1 MADSQTI
8 TLNENE
14 NDSDEFE
21 NMNSEILEESVIDD
35 EDESIQYEDD
45 NEDDNQNDN
54 EDEYNDDIYGSE
66 KVDDIKSDNS
76 IYGED
81 DTDIFEQIDP
91 EIELKRNLRVPD
103 NERTTIPK
111 LTKYEKVR
119 LLGTRAKQISD
130 GSKVFIKSK
139 KIRNAMD
146 IAELEL
152 ENKVIPLKI
161 KRPLPNG
168 KYEIWS
174 IKELQIN

>member
-1 MADSQTI
+1 MADSQVI
-8 TLNENE
+8 TLNEN
-14 NDSDEFE
+14 DSDNEFE
-21 NMNSEILEESVIDD
+21 MMDSEALDNMDDDDTIDD
-35 EDESIQYEDD
+35 EEDD
-45 NEDDNQNDN
+45 DDEIINEDDD
-54 EDEYNDDIYGSE
+54 NDDDVNSYEVSE
-66 KVDDIKSDNS
+66 KIDDIKTDNS
-76 IYGED
+76 IYD
-81 DTDIFEQIDP
+81 DNDTDIFEQIDP

-103 NERTTIPK
+103 NERITIPK

-139 KIRNAMD
+139 KVRNAMD

-152 ENKVIPLKI
+152 EHKVIPLKI

-174 IKELQIN
+174 IKELELI

>member
-8 TLNENE
+8 TLNEN
-14 NDSDEFE
+14 DSDEE
-21 NMNSEILEESVIDD
+21 LNMMDSEALDNMD
-35 EDESIQYEDD
+35 DESINDD
-45 NEDDNQNDN
+45 NDTIIDDDDNDD
-54 EDEYNDDIYGSE
+54 DENSYEASE
-66 KVDDIKSDNS
+66 KLEDIKSDNS
-76 IYGED
+76 IYDDD
-81 DTDIFEQIDP
+81 DTDIFDQINP

-103 NERTTIPK
+103 NERITNPK

-130 GSKVFIKSK
+130 GSKIFIKSK
-139 KIRNAMD
+139 KVRNAMD

-152 ENKVIPLKI
+152 EHKVIPLKI

-174 IKELQIN
+174 IKELEIV

>member
-1 MADSQTI
+1 MADSQNI
-8 TLNENE
+8 KLNEV
-14 NDSDEFE
+14 DSDNEFE
-21 NMNSEILEESVIDD
+21 NMDSEALENMNSDD
-35 EDESIQYEDD
+35 ENEDNEVDEVDEVQIDEDD
-45 NEDDNQNDN
+45 EEEDDDGASF
-54 EDEYNDDIYGSE
+54 EASEKLDDIT
-66 KVDDIKSDNS
+66 DNS
-76 IYGED
+76 IYD
-81 DTDIFEQIDP
+81 DNDTDIFDQIDP

-103 NERTTIPK
+103 NERITIPK

-139 KIRNAMD
+139 KVKNAMD

-152 ENKVIPLKI
+152 EYKVIPLKI

-174 IKELQIN
+174 IKELELI

>member
-8 TLNENE
+8 TLNENDSDNEFEMMDSEALDNMDDDETIDE
-14 NDSDEFE
+14 ND
-21 NMNSEILEESVIDD
+21 DD
-35 EDESIQYEDD
+35 ENSYEA
-45 NEDDNQNDN
+45 
-54 EDEYNDDIYGSE
+54 SE
-66 KVDDIKSDNS
+66 KIDDIKTDNS
-76 IYGED
+76 IYD
-81 DTDIFEQIDP
+81 DNDTDIFDQIDP

-103 NERTTIPK
+103 NERITIPK

-139 KIRNAMD
+139 KVRNAMD

-152 ENKVIPLKI
+152 KHKVIPLKI

-174 IKELQIN
+174 IKELELV

>member
-8 TLNENE
+8 TLNEN
-14 NDSDEFE
+14 DSDNEFE
-21 NMNSEILEESVIDD
+21 MMDSEALDNMDDD
-35 EDESIQYEDD
+35 ETI
-45 NEDDNQNDN
+45 NEDDE
-54 EDEYNDDIYGSE
+54 EDENSYEASE
-66 KVDDIKSDNS
+66 KIYDIKTDNS
-76 IYGED
+76 IYD
-81 DTDIFEQIDP
+81 DNDTDIFEQIDP

-103 NERTTIPK
+103 SERVTIPK

-139 KIRNAMD
+139 NVRNAMD

-152 ENKVIPLKI
+152 KHKVIPLKI

-174 IKELQIN
+174 IKELELV

>member
-1 MADSQTI
+1 MDDQQNI
-8 TLNENE
+8 NLNEIDSDNELENINSEVLDDDSIEDE
-14 NDSDEFE
+14 NDDDDEKE
-21 NMNSEILEESVIDD
+21 DSIDD
-35 EDESIQYEDD
+35 EDPYEV
-45 NEDDNQNDN
+45 
-54 EDEYNDDIYGSE
+54 SE
-66 KVDDIKSDNS
+66 KLEDIKSENS
-76 IYGED
+76 IYD
-81 DTDIFEQIDP
+81 DNDTDIFEQIDP
-91 EIELKRNLRVPD
+91 EIELKRNMKVPD
-103 NERTTIPK
+103 NERITIPK

-139 KIRNAMD
+139 NVKNAMD

-174 IKELQIN
+174 IKDLNIN

>member
-1 MADSQTI
+1 MADSQKI
-8 TLNENE
+8 TLNEA
-14 NDSDEFE
+14 DSDNEFE
-21 NMNSEILEESVIDD
+21 NMDSEALDNMNSDDENDENESEIYDE
-35 EDESIQYEDD
+35 EDEGGDD
-45 NEDDNQNDN
+45 DDGASF
-54 EDEYNDDIYGSE
+54 EVSEKLDDIT
-66 KVDDIKSDNS
+66 DNS
-76 IYGED
+76 IFDEN
-81 DTDIFEQIDP
+81 DTDVFDQIDP

-103 NERTTIPK
+103 NERITIPK

-139 KIRNAMD
+139 KVKNAMD

-152 ENKVIPLKI
+152 EYKVIPLKI

-174 IKELQIN
+174 IKELELV

>member
-8 TLNENE
+8 TLNEN
-14 NDSDEFE
+14 DSDNEFE
-21 NMNSEILEESVIDD
+21 MMDSEALDNMDD
-35 EDESIQYEDD
+35 ETIDEENNDDDDNSIEDEDD
-45 NEDDNQNDN
+45 ENSYEV
-54 EDEYNDDIYGSE
+54 SE
-66 KVDDIKSDNS
+66 KIDDIKTDNS
-76 IYGED
+76 IYD
-81 DTDIFEQIDP
+81 DNDTDIFEQIDP

-103 NERTTIPK
+103 NERITILK

-139 KIRNAMD
+139 KVRNAMD

-152 ENKVIPLKI
+152 KHKVIPLKI

-174 IKELQIN
+174 IKELELV

>member
-8 TLNENE
+8 TLNEN
-14 NDSDEFE
+14 DSDNEFE
-21 NMNSEILEESVIDD
+21 MMDSEALDNMDDDTIDEENNDEESIND
-35 EDESIQYEDD
+35 EDEDENSYEA
-45 NEDDNQNDN
+45 
-54 EDEYNDDIYGSE
+54 SE
-66 KVDDIKSDNS
+66 KIDDIKTDNS
-76 IYGED
+76 IYD
-81 DTDIFEQIDP
+81 DNDTDIFEQIDP
-91 EIELKRNLRVPD
+91 EIELKRNLKVPD
-103 NERTTIPK
+103 NERITIPK

-139 KIRNAMD
+139 KVRNAMD

-152 ENKVIPLKI
+152 QYKVIPLKI

-174 IKELQIN
+174 IKELEIV

>member
-8 TLNENE
+8 TLNEN
-14 NDSDEFE
+14 DSDNESMMMDSE
-21 NMNSEILEESVIDD
+21 ALDNMDDETIDEEGNDEEGNDEDSINED
-35 EDESIQYEDD
+35 EDEDENSYES
-45 NEDDNQNDN
+45 
-54 EDEYNDDIYGSE
+54 SE
-66 KVDDIKSDNS
+66 KIDDIKTDNS
-76 IYGED
+76 IYD
-81 DTDIFEQIDP
+81 DNDTDIFEQLDP

-103 NERTTIPK
+103 NERITIPK

-139 KIRNAMD
+139 KVRNAMD

-152 ENKVIPLKI
+152 KHKVIPLKI

-174 IKELQIN
+174 INELEIV

>member
-8 TLNENE
+8 TLNENDSE
-14 NDSDEFE
+14 NEFE
-21 NMNSEILEESVIDD
+21 MMDSEALDNMDD
-35 EDESIQYEDD
+35 ETIDEEENNEEDSINDEDD
-45 NEDDNQNDN
+45 DGENSYEV
-54 EDEYNDDIYGSE
+54 SE
-66 KVDDIKSDNS
+66 KIDDIKTDNS
-76 IYGED
+76 IYD
-81 DTDIFEQIDP
+81 DNDTDIFEQIDP

-103 NERTTIPK
+103 NERITNPK

-139 KIRNAMD
+139 KVRNAMD

-152 ENKVIPLKI
+152 KHKVIPLKI

-174 IKELQIN
+174 IKELELV

>member
-8 TLNENE
+8 NLNE
-14 NDSDEFE
+14 NDSDNE
-21 NMNSEILEESVIDD
+21 NINSEILDDDDSINNNDDDIEENIEDVDEDVDEDVED
-35 EDESIQYEDD
+35 EDEYEL
-45 NEDDNQNDN
+45 
-54 EDEYNDDIYGSE
+54 SE
-66 KVDDIKSDNS
+66 KIDDVKSENS
-76 IYGED
+76 IYDENES
-81 DTDIFEQIDP
+81 DIFEQIDP
-91 EIELKRNLRVPD
+91 EIELKRNMRVPD
-103 NERTTIPK
+103 NERITVPK

-139 KIRNAMD
+139 KVKNAMD

-174 IKELQIN
+174 VKELDII

>member
-8 TLNENE
+8 TLNENDSE
-14 NDSDEFE
+14 NEFE
-21 NMNSEILEESVIDD
+21 MMDSEALDNMDDDTIDEE
-35 EDESIQYEDD
+35 E
-45 NEDDNQNDN
+45 NN
-54 EDEYNDDIYGSE
+54 EDEGSINDEDDDDDENSYEVSE
-66 KVDDIKSDNS
+66 KLDDIKTDNS
-76 IYGED
+76 IYD
-81 DTDIFEQIDP
+81 DNDTDIFEQIDP
-91 EIELKRNLRVPD
+91 EIELKRNLKVPD
-103 NERTTIPK
+103 NERITIPK

-139 KIRNAMD
+139 KVRNAMD

-152 ENKVIPLKI
+152 KHKVIPLKI

-174 IKELQIN
+174 IKELELV

>member
-8 TLNENE
+8 TLNDNE
-14 NDSDEFE
+14 NDSDNEFE
-21 NMNSEILEESVIDD
+21 NMNSEILEENVIDD
-35 EDESIQYEDD
+35 EDSIQYEDNED
-45 NEDDNQNDN
+45 NE
-54 EDEYNDDIYGSE
+54 EDVYGSE
-66 KVDDIKSDNS
+66 KIDDIKSENS
-76 IYGED
+76 IYEDD

-91 EIELKRNLRVPD
+91 EIELKRNMRVPD
-103 NERTTIPK
+103 NERITIPK

-139 KIRNAMD
+139 NVKNAMD

-168 KYEIWS
+168 KYEIWKVS
-174 IKELQIN
+174 ELDILDNF

>member
-1 MADSQTI
+1 MADSQVI
-8 TLNENE
+8 TLNEN
-14 NDSDEFE
+14 DSDNEFE
-21 NMNSEILEESVIDD
+21 MMDSEALDNMDDDDTIDD
-35 EDESIQYEDD
+35 EEDD
-45 NEDDNQNDN
+45 DDDDEIINEDG
-54 EDEYNDDIYGSE
+54 DDDVNSYEVSE
-66 KVDDIKSDNS
+66 KIDDIKTDNS
-76 IYGED
+76 IYD
-81 DTDIFEQIDP
+81 DNDTDIFEQIDP

-103 NERTTIPK
+103 NERITIPK

-139 KIRNAMD
+139 KVRNAMD

-152 ENKVIPLKI
+152 EHKVIPLKI

-174 IKELQIN
+174 IKELELI

>member
-1 MADSQTI
+1 MDDQQNI
-8 TLNENE
+8 NLNEIDSDNELENINSEVLDDDSIEDE
-14 NDSDEFE
+14 NDDDDEKE
-21 NMNSEILEESVIDD
+21 DSIDD
-35 EDESIQYEDD
+35 EDPYEV
-45 NEDDNQNDN
+45 
-54 EDEYNDDIYGSE
+54 SE
-66 KVDDIKSDNS
+66 KLEDIKSENS
-76 IYGED
+76 IYD
-81 DTDIFEQIDP
+81 DNDTDIFEQIDP
-91 EIELKRNLRVPD
+91 EIELKRNMKVPD
-103 NERTTIPK
+103 NERITIPK

-139 KIRNAMD
+139 NVKNAMD

-174 IKELQIN
+174 VKELDIY

>member
-8 TLNENE
+8 TLNEN
-14 NDSDEFE
+14 DSDNEFDMMDSEVLE
-21 NMNSEILEESVIDD
+21 NMDDETIEDND
-35 EDESIQYEDD
+35 EDEDEDTINDEDD
-45 NEDDNQNDN
+45 DGENSYEA
-54 EDEYNDDIYGSE
+54 SE
-66 KVDDIKSDNS
+66 KIDDIKTDNNS
-76 IYGED
+76 IYD
-81 DTDIFEQIDP
+81 DNDTDIFEQIDP

-103 NERTTIPK
+103 NERITIPK

-130 GSKVFIKSK
+130 GSKIFIKSK
-139 KIRNAMD
+139 KVRNAMD

-152 ENKVIPLKI
+152 EHKVIPLKI

-174 IKELQIN
+174 IKELELV

>member
-8 TLNENE
+8 TLNENDSE
-14 NDSDEFE
+14 NEFE
-21 NMNSEILEESVIDD
+21 MMDSEALDNMDDDTIDEE
-35 EDESIQYEDD
+35 E
-45 NEDDNQNDN
+45 NN
-54 EDEYNDDIYGSE
+54 EDEGSINDEDDDDENSYEVSE
-66 KVDDIKSDNS
+66 KLDDIKTDNS
-76 IYGED
+76 IYD
-81 DTDIFEQIDP
+81 DNDTDIFEQIDP
-91 EIELKRNLRVPD
+91 EIELKRNLKVPD
-103 NERTTIPK
+103 NERVTIPK

-139 KIRNAMD
+139 KVRNAMD

-152 ENKVIPLKI
+152 KHKVIPLKI

-174 IKELQIN
+174 IKELELV

>member
-1 MADSQTI
+1 MDDQQNI
-8 TLNENE
+8 NLNEIDSDNELENINSEVLDDDSIEDE
-14 NDSDEFE
+14 NDDDDEKE
-21 NMNSEILEESVIDD
+21 DSIDD
-35 EDESIQYEDD
+35 EDPYEV
-45 NEDDNQNDN
+45 
-54 EDEYNDDIYGSE
+54 SE
-66 KVDDIKSDNS
+66 KLEDIKSENS
-76 IYGED
+76 IYD
-81 DTDIFEQIDP
+81 DNDTDIFEQIDP
-91 EIELKRNLRVPD
+91 EIELKRNMKVPD
-103 NERTTIPK
+103 NERITIPK

-139 KIRNAMD
+139 NVKNAMD

-174 IKELQIN
+174 VKELDIN

>member
-8 TLNENE
+8 TLNDNE
-14 NDSDEFE
+14 NDSDNEFE
-21 NMNSEILEESVIDD
+21 NMNSEILEENVIDD
-35 EDESIQYEDD
+35 EDSIQYEDNED
-45 NEDDNQNDN
+45 NEDN
-54 EDEYNDDIYGSE
+54 EEDVYGSE
-66 KVDDIKSDNS
+66 KIDDIKSENS
-76 IYGED
+76 IYEDD

-91 EIELKRNLRVPD
+91 EIELKRNMRVPD
-103 NERTTIPK
+103 NERITIPK

-139 KIRNAMD
+139 NVKNAMD

-174 IKELQIN
+174 IKDLDIN

>member
-8 TLNENE
+8 TLNENDSE
-14 NDSDEFE
+14 NEFE
-21 NMNSEILEESVIDD
+21 MMDSEALDNIDD
-35 EDESIQYEDD
+35 ETIDEEE
-45 NEDDNQNDN
+45 NN
-54 EDEYNDDIYGSE
+54 EDEDSINDEDEDGENSYEVSE
-66 KVDDIKSDNS
+66 KIDDIKTDNS
-76 IYGED
+76 IYD
-81 DTDIFEQIDP
+81 DNDTDIFEQIDP
-91 EIELKRNLRVPD
+91 EIELKRNLKVPD
-103 NERTTIPK
+103 NERITIPK

-139 KIRNAMD
+139 KVRNAMD

-152 ENKVIPLKI
+152 KHKVIPLKI

-174 IKELQIN
+174 IKELELV

>member
-8 TLNENE
+8 TLNEND
-14 NDSDEFE
+14 NDSDNEFE

-35 EDESIQYEDD
+35 EDSVQYEED
-45 NEDDNQNDN
+45 NEEDN
-54 EDEYNDDIYGSE
+54 EEDVYGSE
-66 KVDDIKSDNS
+66 KIDDIKSENS

-91 EIELKRNLRVPD
+91 EIELKRNMRVPD
-103 NERTTIPK
+103 DERITIPK

-139 KIRNAMD
+139 NVKNAMD
-146 IAELEL
+146 ISELEL

-174 IKELQIN
+174 IKDLDIN

>member
-1 MADSQTI
+1 MYFSMADSQTI

-14 NDSDEFE
+14 NDSDNEFE
-21 NMNSEILEESVIDD
+21 NMNSEILEDSVIED
-35 EDESIQYEDD
+35 DESIQYEEDNEED
-45 NEDDNQNDN
+45 NEDV
-54 EDEYNDDIYGSE
+54 YGSE
-66 KVDDIKSDNS
+66 KIDDIKSENS

-91 EIELKRNLRVPD
+91 EIELKRNMRVPD
-103 NERTTIPK
+103 EERITIPK

-139 KIRNAMD
+139 NVKNAMD

-174 IKELQIN
+174 IKDLDIN

>member
-8 TLNENE
+8 TLNEN
-14 NDSDEFE
+14 DSDNEFE
-21 NMNSEILEESVIDD
+21 MMDSEALDNMDDD
-35 EDESIQYEDD
+35 ETI
-45 NEDDNQNDN
+45 NEDDEEN
-54 EDEYNDDIYGSE
+54 ENSYEASE
-66 KVDDIKSDNS
+66 KIYDIKTDNS
-76 IYGED
+76 IYD
-81 DTDIFEQIDP
+81 DNDTDIFEQIDP

-103 NERTTIPK
+103 SERVTIPK

-139 KIRNAMD
+139 NVRNAMD

-152 ENKVIPLKI
+152 KHKVIPLKI

-174 IKELQIN
+174 IKELELV

>member
-1 MADSQTI
+1 MADSQNI
-8 TLNENE
+8 NLNENY
-14 NDSDEFE
+14 SDNEFE
-21 NMNSEILEESVIDD
+21 NMNSEIMENDDDDDEDEIINQDNDDEDDNDEDSIDD
-35 EDESIQYEDD
+35 EDPYDV
-45 NEDDNQNDN
+45 
-54 EDEYNDDIYGSE
+54 SE
-66 KVDDIKSDNS
+66 KIDDIKSDNS
-76 IYGED
+76 IYDEQ

-103 NERTTIPK
+103 NERITVPK

-139 KIRNAMD
+139 NVKNAMD

-174 IKELQIN
+174 IKDLNIN

>member
-8 TLNENE
+8 TLNDNE
-14 NDSDEFE
+14 NDSDNEFE

-35 EDESIQYEDD
+35 EDSVQYEED
-45 NEDDNQNDN
+45 NEEDN
-54 EDEYNDDIYGSE
+54 EEDVYGSE
-66 KVDDIKSDNS
+66 KIDDIKSENS

-91 EIELKRNLRVPD
+91 EIELKRNMRVPD
-103 NERTTIPK
+103 DERITIPK

-139 KIRNAMD
+139 NVKNAMD

-174 IKELQIN
+174 VKDLDIN

>member
-8 TLNENE
+8 TLNEN
-14 NDSDEFE
+14 DSDDDL
-21 NMNSEILEESVIDD
+21 NIIDSEALGDNDNETINNE
-35 EDESIQYEDD
+35 
-45 NEDDNQNDN
+45 NEDDDDDDDDD
-54 EDEYNDDIYGSE
+54 DENSYESSE
-66 KVDDIKSDNS
+66 KLEDIKSDNS
-76 IYGED
+76 IYD
-81 DTDIFEQIDP
+81 DNDTDIFDQINP

-103 NERTTIPK
+103 NERITNPK

-130 GSKVFIKSK
+130 GSKIFIKSK
-139 KIRNAMD
+139 KVRNAMD

-152 ENKVIPLKI
+152 EYKVIPLKI

-174 IKELQIN
+174 IKELEIV